1 MKLSFRTPVLATATL
16 AGLLVLTACGKKEE
30 QTNAPAASSTAPAA
44 ASTAAAAAPAAT
56 STAPAAAAPASPT
69 SAAAAAATPAAPAAA
84 PAPATAA
91 DTLKVGTVTLGSAVG
106 ADKKVAKAKTAFA
119 PNEKTIYASVATEG
133 ASAGATLNAKWTFQD
148 GETTTTV
155 SDISQSISTD
165 GPAVTTFK
173 IQNPNEWPEGKYKVT
188 ISLNGKP
195 AGDTAFDVKKK

>member
-30 QTNAPAASSTAPAA
+30 QTNAPAAASTAAAPAAAPAAASTAPAAAPAA
-44 ASTAAAAAPAAT
+44 ASTAAAAAPAA
-56 STAPAAAAPASPT
+56 APAAPV
-69 SAAAAAATPAAPAAA
+69 AAPAAA
-84 PAPATAA
+84 E
-91 DTLKVGTVTLGSAVG
+91 TLTVGSVTLGSAVG

-133 ASAGATLNAKWTFQD
+133 TSAGATLNAKWTFQD
-148 GETTTTV
+148 GDTVTTV
-155 SDISQSISTD
+155 SDLSQSISTD

-173 IQNPNEWPEGKYKVT
+173 IQNPNEWPEGKYKVA

-195 AGDTAFDVKKK
+195 AGDTSFDVKKK